1 MKRKLIKTGNSV
13 ALIIPKTI
21 LSLFDLKV
29 NDEINL
35 TIKKD
40 TIIVSKGE

>member
-1 MKRKLIKTGNSV
+1 MKRRLIKNGNSV
-13 ALIIPKTI
+13 ALVIPKTI
-21 LSLFDLKV
+21 LSLLGLKV
-29 NDEINL
+29 NDEIEL